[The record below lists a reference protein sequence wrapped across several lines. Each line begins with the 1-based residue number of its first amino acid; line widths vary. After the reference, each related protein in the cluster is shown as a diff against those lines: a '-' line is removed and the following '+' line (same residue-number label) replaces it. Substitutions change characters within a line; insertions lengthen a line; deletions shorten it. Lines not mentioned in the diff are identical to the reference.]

1 MSNGLISEERKRFHK
16 SLITSETLTAS
27 PFKKFGHSEI
37 LSNADSGQK
46 LSVAIANDLAE
57 RISIQAGAK
66 LILRNKKKEGQ
77 TLGNEFENH
86 CKEFISN
93 TFLKLG
99 HLRPGKWII
108 ERVGS
113 RADGIIGKYAQYSH
127 LAELS
132 RLAKENKELRSCLGE
147 GYTIAP
153 DVVVARL
160 PESDDEIND
169 ALEIVDSAS
178 CDRAILRC
186 ANHDDPDNPLEIIHA
201 SISCKFTM
209 RTDRA
214 QNTRTEALNLIRNR
228 KGRLPHV
235 VSVTAEPV
243 PSRLASLALGTG
255 DLDCV
260 YHFALYELIAT
271 LNKLEKE
278 DAVDLLHTM
287 IEGKRLKDISDLPL
301 DLAV

>member
-1 MSNGLISEERKRFHK
+1 MSEALISVERKKFHK
-16 SLITSETLTAS
+16 ALIANETLTAS
-27 PFKKFGHSEI
+27 PFRKFGFTWIS
-37 LSNADSGQK
+37 SNADSGQK
-46 LSVAIANDLAE
+46 LSVSIANDLAL
-57 RISIQAGAK
+57 RISQSAGVN
-66 LILRNKKKEGQ
+66 LVQRDKKKEGQ
-77 TLGNEFENH
+77 TLGNEFENQ
-86 CKEFISN
+86 CSEFIRR
-93 TFLKLG
+93 TFLGLG
-99 HLRPGKWII
+99 HLRPGNWVI

-113 RADGIIGKYAQYSH
+113 RVDGLIGRYAQYSH
-127 LAELS
+127 LAELG

-153 DVVVARL
+153 DVVVARI
-160 PESDDEIND
+160 PENDEIIND
-169 ALEIVDSAS
+169 VCPIVDDFS
-178 CDRAILRC
+178 CGQAVLRS
-186 ANHDDPDNPLEIIHA
+186 ANHDNPDNPLEIIHA
-201 SISCKFTM
+201 SVSCKFTM

-260 YHFALYELIAT
+260 YHFALYELMKT
-271 LNKLEKE
+271 LDDLNKD
-278 DAVDLLHTM
+278 DAVDLLNTM